1 MKTYEQ
7 WLESGKSIKDFLH
20 VGDIVD
26 EDLKMYFL
34 EVLFPACMSDH
45 YIQIGEPTCYN
56 RQGKPLFDTL
66 NFQDNHWVYIGLQTT
81 PQGELNLYIS

>member
-7 WLESGKSIKDFLH
+7 WLESGKLLNDFLQ
-20 VGDIVD
+20 VGDAVD

-45 YIQIGEPTCYN
+45 YIQIGEPTDYN
-56 RQGKPLFDTL
+56 AQGEPTFETL
-66 NFQDNHWVYIGLQTT
+66 KFKDNCWVYMGPLPT
-81 PQGELNLYIS
+81 PKGELNLYIS